1 MPDITRLGDAPI
13 PGDLHNTPM
22 ERASDERSTA
32 EVPAR
37 LFLDPAR
44 EGRAWR
50 NVGAL
55 RLVRTIDEVDVPALP
70 DHVVLVNVGPLYS
83 LEERMDG
90 RVFRTSG
97 GAGDVGVIPAGVPTG
112 FRSRGKGPQRVESF
126 AMSLDPGFLHSAAE
140 GAGVSPDGVEIAGSL
155 GGRDPEIERIAASL
169 LSELET
175 GGLLGD
181 VYADALATL
190 LAVNLLRRHSSLG
203 RGAVRRTQREPAGGL
218 PKSMLRSVTEYVEEN
233 LARNLTL
240 AEISGVAHMS
250 PFHFSRMFKVST
262 GLSPHQYVIH
272 RRVER
277 ARGLLANTT
286 LPLHEVARLSGFT
299 DQSHLAKHF
308 RRLVGTAPRSFRL
321 ASG

>member
-1 MPDITRLGDAPI
+1 MYEE
-13 PGDLHNTPM
+13 PGIVRIRRM
-22 ERASDERSTA
+22 ERASATRSTA
-32 EVPAR
+32 GVPPR

-44 EGRAWR
+44 EGRAWK

-55 RLVRTIDEVDVPALP
+55 RLVQTIDEVAVPALP
-70 DHVVLVNVGPLYS
+70 DHVVLVNIGRPYR

-97 GAGDVGVIPAGVPTG
+97 DAGDVGVIPAGMPTE
-112 FRSRGKGPQRVESF
+112 FRSREKDPQKVESLV
-126 AMSLDPGFLHSAAE
+126 MSLDPSFLRGAAE
-140 GAGVSPDGVEIAGSL
+140 GANVNPYGVELVGSL
-155 GGRDPEIERIAASL
+155 GGRDPEIERIGASL
-169 LSELET
+169 LSELDT

-181 VYADALATL
+181 VYADSLATL
-190 LAVNLLRRHSSLG
+190 LAVTLLRRHSSLG
-203 RGAVRRTQREPAGGL
+203 RNAVRRTENEPSAGL
-218 PKSMLRSVTEYVEEN
+218 PKAALGAVTEYVEEN

-277 ARGLLANTT
+277 AKGMLVNTS

-321 ASG
+321 GVGRVS